1 MFCQSWHPE
10 GVTATQSLDIKEKC
24 CMRGFRGGGHS
35 SPYEHNATPNAMFF
49 IQKYKAS
56 LQAQRRAHRGVT
68 TVAIT
73 VGDSGLSAAHHSFVY

>member
-1 MFCQSWHPE
+1 
-10 GVTATQSLDIKEKC
+10 
-24 CMRGFRGGGHS
+24 MRGFRGGGHS

-49 IQKYKAS
+49 IQKCLQAQAS